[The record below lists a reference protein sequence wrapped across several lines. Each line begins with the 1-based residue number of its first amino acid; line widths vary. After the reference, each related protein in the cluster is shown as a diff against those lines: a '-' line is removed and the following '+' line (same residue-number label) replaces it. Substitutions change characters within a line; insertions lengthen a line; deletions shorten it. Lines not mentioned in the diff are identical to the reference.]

1 MRLDVRTS
9 FLLLAHLHLVGSPSG
24 SLRGEDRDAL
34 GERAARRVLRDGQA
48 APRGYGGKSACG

>member
-24 SLRGEDRDAL
+24 SLRGEDRYAL
-34 GERAARRVLRDGQA
+34 GEDG
-48 APRGYGGKSACG
+48 